1 MLFADTRVD
10 YRERSDPW
18 KCACTGAP
26 TCSRIIPEHSDRAVA
41 TPPAAHEVETTPL
54 LIIPGGTASPMT
66 ETNAV
71 ATVPRRFT
79 LDTQT
84 ETWGYFCGCV
94 LALGAS
100 LSFATAR
107 AGIIN
112 GLTPS
117 DLILMR
123 FSVAGVVLLPLLLRW
138 GLPTL
143 AGIGWRRGLI
153 LTVLGGPAFALKQ
166 MGGYAFAPLAH
177 GAVIHPAS
185 VTILSTGIAAALLG
199 ERLSRGHLIG
209 AGLVIGGIVLISWQG
224 LHAATGVGSWVGD
237 LLFFASAV
245 LWAGFTVL
253 IRHWRLPAI
262 RVIAVVSVLSLLVV
276 LPSYLAWYG
285 LEHLRARP
293 PLPMAMQAL
302 VQGLLQ
308 GIVALTAYSQAIR
321 VLGVSRAVLF
331 PAMVPG
337 ISILIGI
344 PIVGEVPNAT
354 QVIGL
359 LLVTIGL
366 VCAIGTF
373 RWIAV
378 WRRL

>member
-1 MLFADTRVD
+1 
-10 YRERSDPW
+10 
-18 KCACTGAP
+18 
-26 TCSRIIPEHSDRAVA
+26 
-41 TPPAAHEVETTPL
+41 
-54 LIIPGGTASPMT
+54 MT
-66 ETNAV
+66 ETVAV
-71 ATVPRRFT
+71 AAVPRRFT
-79 LDTQT
+79 LNTQT
-84 ETWGYFCGCV
+84 EAWGYFCGCV

-100 LSFATAR
+100 LSFAAAR
-107 AGIIN
+107 AGIIR
-112 GLTPS
+112 GLMPG

-123 FSVAGVVLLPLLLRW
+123 FSVAGIVLMPLLLRW

-143 AGIGWRRGLI
+143 AGIGLRRGLI
-153 LTVLGGPAFALKQ
+153 LTMLGGPAFALMQ

-209 AGLVIGGIVLISWQG
+209 AALVIGGIVLISWQG
-224 LHAATGVGSWVGD
+224 LHAAAGVGSWVGD
-237 LLFFASAV
+237 LLFFTSAV
-245 LWAGFTVL
+245 LWAVFTVL
-253 IRHWRLPAI
+253 IRHWRLPAL
-262 RVIAVVSVLSLLVV
+262 RAIAVVSFLSLLVI
-276 LPSYLAWYG
+276 LPGYLAWYG

-302 VQGLLQ
+302 VQGLMQ
-308 GIVALTAYSQAIR
+308 GVVALTAYSQAIR

-331 PAMVPG
+331 PAMVPAV
-337 ISILIGI
+337 SILVGI

-354 QVIGL
+354 QITGL

-366 VCAIGTF
+366 MCAIGAF

-378 WRRL
+378 PRRLWH